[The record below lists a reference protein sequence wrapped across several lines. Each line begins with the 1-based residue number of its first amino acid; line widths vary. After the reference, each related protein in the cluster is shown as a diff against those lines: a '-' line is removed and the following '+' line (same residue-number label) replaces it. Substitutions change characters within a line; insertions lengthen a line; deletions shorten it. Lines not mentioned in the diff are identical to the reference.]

1 MKQTWLVAG
10 LIAVAGCARTD
21 AQIAERQALPAS
33 PAAPIR
39 DAAVAIAGTAPNAPT
54 SAKPAPIAPEPAAAK
69 VREVTLPAGTVLP
82 IALSSPVGSD
92 TSRVEDPVRATL
104 RRAVISNGLE
114 ALPAGTVVLGHVTHA
129 KRSAKVKGRAS
140 IGFRFTQID
149 MPGAGGRTAIK
160 SSPISRSAPATKK
173 KDAAKIGA
181 GAAGGA
187 IVGGILGGGDGAA
200 KGAAIGGGAGT
211 AVVLSTRGQE
221 VRLGAGAPLAVRLTA
236 PLTVRVPVK

>member
-1 MKQTWLVAG
+1 MKNIWLVG
-10 LIAVAGCARTD
+10 VIVVAGCARTD
-21 AQIAERQALPAS
+21 AQIAERQALTAS
-33 PAAPIR
+33 PAVPLR
-39 DAAVAIAGTAPNAPT
+39 DAAVATSGTAPNAATP
-54 SAKPAPIAPEPAAAK
+54 AKAPIAPEPAAVK
-69 VREVTLPAGTVLP
+69 FREVTLPAGTVLP

-92 TSRVEDPVRATL
+92 TSRVEDPVRATI

-149 MPGAGGRTAIK
+149 MPGAGGRTAIS

-173 KDAAKIGA
+173 KDAAKIGV

-221 VRLGAGAPLAVRLTA
+221 VHLGAGAPLAVRLTA
-236 PLTVRVPVK
+236 PLTVRVAVK